1 MLDSMCL
8 ILYAQLLDN
17 ARATLKL
24 ETLAEI

>member
-1 MLDSMCL
+1 MPDSVGL